1 MCLQSRNQSTADQNE
16 SELDS
21 TSAYPTINS
30 VSSAPND
37 STYHSYQED
46 DYGADETFEESV
58 VPGSTSTGYS
68 SGRTYPCS
76 VSAVYDFAAN
86 NGDELNMNENEVL
99 EVIADGDGD
108 GWVKVN
114 KNQYP
119 YVFILIDWLKGLF
132 IMKNSKLHFN

>member
-1 MCLQSRNQSTADQNE
+1 M
-16 SELDS
+16 
-21 TSAYPTINS
+21 
-30 VSSAPND
+30 
-37 STYHSYQED
+37 
-46 DYGADETFEESV
+46 
-58 VPGSTSTGYS
+58 
-68 SGRTYPCS
+68 
-76 VSAVYDFAAN
+76 SAVYDFAAN

-132 IMKNSKLHFN
+132 IIHPDSYKHSIS